1 MVTICYTINSLQHL
15 PKGVV
20 AQILNHTEELTMNVI
35 ALVHEIK
42 DERPDFLES
51 MPIDDV
57 KSFCKANGYK
67 ITKVYDDDGQLINDI
82 KLKKIR
88 PKRIVFW
95 GTYED
100 YPELDRLCNKLGINL
115 ITIFPMLV

>member
-1 MVTICYTINSLQHL
+1 MNTI
-15 PKGVV
+15 
-20 AQILNHTEELTMNVI
+20 AF
-35 ALVHEIK
+35 AHEIT
-42 DERPDFLES
+42 DERYEVLES
-51 MPIDDV
+51 LPIDDV
-57 KSFCKANGYK
+57 KSFCKEKDYK
-67 ITKVYDDDGQLINDI
+67 ITKVYDDDSQLINDI

>member
-1 MVTICYTINSLQHL
+1 
-15 PKGVV
+15 
-20 AQILNHTEELTMNVI
+20 MNTI
-35 ALVHEIK
+35 ALAHEIT
-42 DERPDFLES
+42 DERCEVLKS
-51 MPIDDV
+51 LPIDDV
-57 KSFCKANGYK
+57 KSFCKEKGYK
-67 ITKVYDDDGQLINDI
+67 ITKVYDDDSQLINDI
-82 KLKKIR
+82 KLKNIR

>member
-1 MVTICYTINSLQHL
+1 MNTI
-15 PKGVV
+15 
-20 AQILNHTEELTMNVI
+20 AF
-35 ALVHEIK
+35 AHEIT
-42 DERPDFLES
+42 DERYEVLES
-51 MPIDDV
+51 LPIDDV

-67 ITKVYDDDGQLINDI
+67 ITKVYDDDSQLINDI
-82 KLKKIR
+82 ELKRIR

>member
-1 MVTICYTINSLQHL
+1 MNTI
-15 PKGVV
+15 
-20 AQILNHTEELTMNVI
+20 AF
-35 ALVHEIK
+35 AHEIT
-42 DERPDFLES
+42 DERYKVLES
-51 MPIDDV
+51 LPIDDV
-57 KSFCKANGYK
+57 KSFCKEKDYK
-67 ITKVYDDDGQLINDI
+67 ITKVYDDDSQLINDI

-115 ITIFPMLV
+115 ITIFPLLV

>member
-1 MVTICYTINSLQHL
+1 
-15 PKGVV
+15 
-20 AQILNHTEELTMNVI
+20 MNTI
-35 ALVHEIK
+35 ALTHNIT
-42 DERPDFLES
+42 DERLEGLEVL
-51 MPIDDV
+51 PIDDV

-67 ITKVYDDDGQLINDI
+67 ITKVYYDDSQLINDI
-82 KLKKIR
+82 ELKRIR
-88 PKRIVFW
+88 PRRIVFW